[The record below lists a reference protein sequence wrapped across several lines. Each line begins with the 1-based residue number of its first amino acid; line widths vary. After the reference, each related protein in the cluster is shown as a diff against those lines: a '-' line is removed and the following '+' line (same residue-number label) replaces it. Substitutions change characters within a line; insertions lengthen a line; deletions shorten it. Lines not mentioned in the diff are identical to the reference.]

1 MIKIVV
7 PNKQYNETVHGFT
20 FVRGVAV
27 SEDDEAGRKFA
38 KRFGYSVEEVE
49 QEESDVPKKPRKT
62 APKKAVAKKEDKK
75 EG

>member
-7 PNKQYNETVHGFT
+7 PNKNYNETVHGFT

-27 SEDDEAGRKFA
+27 SEDVEAGRKFA
-38 KRFGYSVEEVE
+38 KRFGYSVEEDK
-49 QEESDVPKKPRKT
+49 QEEKEVPKKPRKT
-62 APKKAVAKKEDKK
+62 APKKAVSKKDDKK